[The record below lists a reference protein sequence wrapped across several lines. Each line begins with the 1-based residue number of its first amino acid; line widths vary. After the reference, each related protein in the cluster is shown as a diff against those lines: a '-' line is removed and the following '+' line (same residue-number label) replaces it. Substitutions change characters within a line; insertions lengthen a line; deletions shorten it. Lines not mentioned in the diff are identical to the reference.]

1 MTTSTAFH
9 NPVIT
14 TVEVTNLSI
23 GTWTLALKDEKNNS
37 VTFFL
42 SDASQIK
49 QLARLITTLTDAEL
63 VNPYAGTGKE

>member
-23 GTWTLALKDEKNNS
+23 GTWTLALKDGKNNS

-42 SDASQIK
+42 SDAAQIK